1 VVKPLED
8 AMSGQTAGRKATE
21 ATAAAGGT
29 PPVKFN
35 VIQNRRGF
43 EYILEQIRA
52 SISSGELQP
61 GDRLPAEREMAAMFG
76 VSRQGVREAL
86 RGLEVAGL
94 IVCRTGP
101 SGGAFVREGDGTA
114 VTRAIT
120 DLASLGRISWASL
133 LEARILLTADIIRL
147 ACSRATGDD
156 FLALEQDID
165 AVEAMSTE
173 RYTKERTVRISKF
186 YQLLAESSHND
197 VLVTLVHALTEIFQE
212 RMNQVAPLPKTDVI
226 QVRRKITRLM
236 RGGDAEGAV
245 TEITAHFKRLEAYLV
260 EQEESTAARAGTP

>member
-1 VVKPLED
+1 
-8 AMSGQTAGRKATE
+8 MSGLTGGPRPP
-21 ATAAAGGT
+21 AAGERAPGT
-29 PPVKFN
+29 QFK

-43 EYILEQIRA
+43 EYILEQIRQ
-52 SISSGELQP
+52 SIASGELQP
-61 GDRLPAEREMAAMFG
+61 GDRLPPEREMATMFG

-94 IVCRTGP
+94 VVCRTGP
-101 SGGAFVREGDGTA
+101 TGGTFVREGDGTA

-120 DLASLGRISWASL
+120 DLASLGRISWASIV
-133 LEARILLTADIIRL
+133 EARILLTADTIRL
-147 ACSRATGDD
+147 ACARATGDD

-165 AVEAMSTE
+165 AVEAMSTQ
-173 RYTKERTVRISKF
+173 RYTKERAARISTF

-197 VLVTLVHALTEIFQE
+197 VLVTLVHSLTQIFQE

-236 RGGDAEGAV
+236 RSGDADAAV
-245 TEITAHFKRLEAYLV
+245 AEITAHFKRLEAYLV
-260 EQEESTAARAGTP
+260 EQEELAAAHAAAAP